1 MKKGKQSANKLKIKF
16 LNKFWESP
24 LVLASGILGTE
35 AELMARVAATGI
47 GAVTTKSCGLEPRS
61 GHENPTVIALEH
73 GLLNAVGLSNPGVE
87 AEIIEIKKLKKILKK
102 QQLKTKVIASFFGF
116 SADEFLQVAEKL
128 VTAKPDY
135 LEMNPS
141 CPNVASENKE
151 CFSDTPS
158 GIYQLTK
165 AVKKLT
171 GDTPLI
177 VKLSPNVANIVSI
190 AQAACDGGADAI
202 CAINTL
208 FGMAIDL
215 ESGRPILT
223 NKMGGVSGPAI
234 KPVAVRCVYQISQ
247 AVKVP
252 VIGLGGVSCA
262 EDALEMTY
270 AGATAVGVGSAVY
283 QGGIK
288 VFSKINNELDDW
300 LESKNISSISKLRG
314 KAW

>member
-1 MKKGKQSANKLKIKF
+1 MTKNRLKVKFINKYI
-16 LNKFWESP
+16 ESP

-47 GAVTTKSCGLEPRS
+47 GAVTTKSCGLEPRY

-87 AEIIEIKKLKKILKK
+87 VEVNEIKKLKKLLKK

-116 SADEFLQVAEKL
+116 SAEEFLQVAKKL

-158 GIYQLTK
+158 AIYQLTK

-171 GDTPLI
+171 GDIPLI

-190 AQAACDGGADAI
+190 AKAACDGGADAI

-234 KPVAVRCVYQISQ
+234 KPVVVRCVYQISQ
-247 AVKVP
+247 AVNVP
-252 VIGLGGVSCA
+252 VIGLGGVSTA
-262 EDALEMTY
+262 DDVIEMTY

-283 QGGIK
+283 DGGIE
-288 VFSKINNELDDW
+288 VFSKINDDLDRW
-300 LESKNISSISKLRG
+300 LAQRQISSINKLRG

>member
-1 MKKGKQSANKLKIKF
+1 MQGKNRLKIKF
-16 LNKFWESP
+16 INRYLESP
-24 LVLASGILGTE
+24 LILASGILGTE
-35 AELMARVAATGI
+35 AKLMARVAATGV

-61 GHENPTVIALEH
+61 GHQNPTVIAFEH

-87 AEIIEIKKLKKILKK
+87 AQVTEIKKLKKLLKQ

-116 SADEFLQVAEKL
+116 SSQEFIQVASLLAK
-128 VTAKPDY
+128 AKPDY

-158 GIYQLTK
+158 GIYELTK
-165 AVKKLT
+165 AVKKVA
-171 GDTPLI
+171 GDIPLI
-177 VKLSPNVANIVSI
+177 VKLSPNVADIVSI
-190 AQAACDGGADAI
+190 AKSACEAGADAI

-208 FGMAIDL
+208 LGMAIDL

-234 KPVAVRCVYQISQ
+234 KPVALRCVYQISQ
-247 AVKVP
+247 AVNVP
-252 VIGLGGVSCA
+252 VIGLGGVSNA
-262 EDALEMTY
+262 DDALEMIY
-270 AGATAVGVGSAVY
+270 AGASAVGVGSAVY
-283 QGGIK
+283 QNGIE
-288 VFSKINNELDDW
+288 VFSKINDELDSW
-300 LESKNISSISKLRG
+300 LIDKKIKSIGKLRG

>member
-1 MKKGKQSANKLKIKF
+1 MRKNKRSTNRLKIKF
-16 LNKFWESP
+16 INKYLDSP

-47 GAVTTKSCGLEPRS
+47 GAVTTKSCGLEPRL

-73 GLLNAVGLSNPGVE
+73 GLLNAVGLSNPGVK
-87 AEIIEIKKLKKILKK
+87 AEVIEIKKLKKLLKEK
-102 QQLKTKVIASFFGF
+102 QLKTKVIASFFGF
-116 SADEFLQVAEKL
+116 SAGEFLQVATQL
-128 VTAKPDY
+128 VKAKPDY

-141 CPNVASENKE
+141 CPNVACENKE

-165 AVKKLT
+165 AVKKVV
-171 GDTPLI
+171 GDIPLI
-177 VKLSPNVANIVSI
+177 VKLSPNVADIVSI
-190 AQAACDGGADAI
+190 AKAACDGGADAI

-208 FGMAIDL
+208 LGMAIDL

-223 NKMGGVSGPAI
+223 NKLGGVSGPAI
-234 KPVAVRCVYQISQ
+234 KPVAIRCVYQISQ

-252 VIGLGGVSCA
+252 VIGLGGVNNA
-262 EDALEMTY
+262 KDALEMVY
-270 AGATAVGVGSAVY
+270 AGATVVGVGSAVY
-283 QGGIK
+283 QEGIE
-288 VFSKINNELDDW
+288 VFSTFNNELDKW
-300 LESKNISSISKLRG
+300 LKNKQITSISKLRG